1 MSEEIITQESQEE
14 EAILPEEPAE
24 AETEAAP
31 TEAVTAPAEAASSP
45 ARSQRDYA
53 AEVASLYAARPE
65 LRGTELPAEVV
76 AACVRGTSLT
86 QAYTDFARRQ
96 REETRLRQRE
106 ARVPRRPAVKSVT
119 QGGAAAAQGEDAF
132 LRGFNTGW

>member
-1 MSEEIITQESQEE
+1 MSEEIITQEPQEE

-24 AETEAAP
+24 AEAEA
-31 TEAVTAPAEAASSP
+31 APAEAEAAP
-45 ARSQRDYA
+45 ARPQRDYA

-65 LRGTELPAEVV
+65 LRGTELPEEVV

-86 QAYTDFARRQ
+86 HAYTDFARRQ
-96 REETRLRQRE
+96 REEARLRQRE
-106 ARVPRRPAVKSVT
+106 ARAPRRPAVKSVT

>member
-1 MSEEIITQESQEE
+1 MSEEIITQEPQEA

-24 AETEAAP
+24 AEAEAAPAEAEAAP
-31 TEAVTAPAEAASSP
+31 TRP
-45 ARSQRDYA
+45 QRDYA

-65 LRGTELPAEVV
+65 LRGTELPEEVV

-96 REETRLRQRE
+96 REEARLRQRE
-106 ARVPRRPAVKSVT
+106 ARAPRRPAVKSVT

>member
-1 MSEEIITQESQEE
+1 MSEEIITQEPQEE

-24 AETEAAP
+24 AEAEA
-31 TEAVTAPAEAASSP
+31 APAEAEAAP
-45 ARSQRDYA
+45 ARPQRDYA

-65 LRGTELPAEVV
+65 LRGTELPEEVV

-96 REETRLRQRE
+96 REEARLRQRE
-106 ARVPRRPAVKSVT
+106 ARTPRRPAVKSVT

>member
-1 MSEEIITQESQEE
+1 MSEEIITHEPQEE

-24 AETEAAP
+24 AEAEA
-31 TEAVTAPAEAASSP
+31 APAEAVAAP
-45 ARSQRDYA
+45 ARPQRDYA

-65 LRGTELPAEVV
+65 LRGTELPQEVV

-96 REETRLRQRE
+96 REEARLRQRE
-106 ARVPRRPAVKSVT
+106 ARAPRRPAVKSVT

>member
-1 MSEEIITQESQEE
+1 MSEEIITQEPQEE

-24 AETEAAP
+24 AEAEAAP
-31 TEAVTAPAEAASSP
+31 AAAEEPAPARP
-45 ARSQRDYA
+45 QRDYA

>member
-1 MSEEIITQESQEE
+1 MSEEIITQEPQEE

-24 AETEAAP
+24 AEAEA
-31 TEAVTAPAEAASSP
+31 APAEAEAAP
-45 ARSQRDYA
+45 ARPQRDYA

-96 REETRLRQRE
+96 REEARLRQRE
-106 ARVPRRPAVKSVT
+106 ARAPRRPAVKSVT

>member
-1 MSEEIITQESQEE
+1 MSEEIITQEPQEE
-14 EAILPEEPAE
+14 EAILPEDPAE
-24 AETEAAP
+24 AEAEA
-31 TEAVTAPAEAASSP
+31 APAEAEQAP
-45 ARSQRDYA
+45 ARPQRDYA

-65 LRGTELPAEVV
+65 LRGTELPEEVV

-96 REETRLRQRE
+96 REEARLRQRE
-106 ARVPRRPAVKSVT
+106 ARAPRRPAVKSVT
-119 QGGAAAAQGEDAF
+119 QGGGAAAQGEDAF

>member
-1 MSEEIITQESQEE
+1 MSEEIITQEPQEE

-24 AETEAAP
+24 AEAEA
-31 TEAVTAPAEAASSP
+31 APAEAEAAP
-45 ARSQRDYA
+45 ARPQRDYA

-65 LRGTELPAEVV
+65 LRGTELPEEVV

-106 ARVPRRPAVKSVT
+106 VRAPRRPTVKSVT
-119 QGGAAAAQGEDAF
+119 QGGGAAAQGEDAF

>member
-1 MSEEIITQESQEE
+1 MNEEIVNQETQEE

-24 AETEAAP
+24 AAEPEVPAAQ
-31 TEAVTAPAEAASSP
+31 ETAPARP
-45 ARSQRDYA
+45 QRDYA
-53 AEVASLYAARPE
+53 AEVTSLYAARPE
-65 LRGTELPAEVV
+65 LRGEQLPDEVV

-96 REETRLRQRE
+96 REEARLRQRE
-106 ARVPRRPAVKSVT
+106 ARAPRRPAVKSVT
-119 QGGAAAAQGEDAF
+119 QGGGAAAQGEDAF

>member
-1 MSEEIITQESQEE
+1 MSEEIITQEPQEE

-24 AETEAAP
+24 AEAEA
-31 TEAVTAPAEAASSP
+31 APAEAEAAP

-65 LRGTELPAEVV
+65 LRGTELPEEVV

-96 REETRLRQRE
+96 REEARLRQRE
-106 ARVPRRPAVKSVT
+106 ARAPRRPAVKSVT

>member
-1 MSEEIITQESQEE
+1 MSEEIITQEPQEE

-24 AETEAAP
+24 AEAEA
-31 TEAVTAPAEAASSP
+31 APAEAEAAP
-45 ARSQRDYA
+45 ARPQRDYA

-65 LRGTELPAEVV
+65 LRGTELPQEVV

-96 REETRLRQRE
+96 REEARLRQRE
-106 ARVPRRPAVKSVT
+106 ARAPRRPAVKSVT

>member
-1 MSEEIITQESQEE
+1 MSEEIITQEPQEE

-24 AETEAAP
+24 AEAEA
-31 TEAVTAPAEAASSP
+31 APAEAEQAP
-45 ARSQRDYA
+45 ARPQRDYA

-65 LRGTELPAEVV
+65 LRGTELPEEVV

-86 QAYTDFARRQ
+86 HAYTDFARRQ
-96 REETRLRQRE
+96 REEARLRQRE
-106 ARVPRRPAVKSVT
+106 ARAPRRPAVKSVT

>member
-1 MSEEIITQESQEE
+1 MSEEIITQEPQEE

-24 AETEAAP
+24 AEAEA
-31 TEAVTAPAEAASSP
+31 APAEAEQAP
-45 ARSQRDYA
+45 ARPQRDYA

-106 ARVPRRPAVKSVT
+106 ARAPRRPAVKSVT

>member
-1 MSEEIITQESQEE
+1 MSEEIITQEPQEE

-24 AETEAAP
+24 AEAEA
-31 TEAVTAPAEAASSP
+31 APAEAEAAP
-45 ARSQRDYA
+45 ARPQRDYA

-106 ARVPRRPAVKSVT
+106 ARAPRRPAVKSVT

>member
-24 AETEAAP
+24 AEAEA
-31 TEAVTAPAEAASSP
+31 APAEAEAAP

-119 QGGAAAAQGEDAF
+119 QGGGAAAQGEDAF

>member
-1 MSEEIITQESQEE
+1 MSEEIITQEPQEE

-24 AETEAAP
+24 AEAEA
-31 TEAVTAPAEAASSP
+31 APAEAEAAP
-45 ARSQRDYA
+45 ARPQRDYA

-65 LRGTELPAEVV
+65 LRGTELPEEVV

-96 REETRLRQRE
+96 REEARLRQRE
-106 ARVPRRPAVKSVT
+106 ARAPRRPAVKSVT

>member
-1 MSEEIITQESQEE
+1 MSEEIITQEPQEE

-24 AETEAAP
+24 AEAEAAPAEAEAAP
-31 TEAVTAPAEAASSP
+31 TRP
-45 ARSQRDYA
+45 QRDYA

-65 LRGTELPAEVV
+65 LRGTELPEEVV

-96 REETRLRQRE
+96 REEARLRQRE
-106 ARVPRRPAVKSVT
+106 AHAPRRPAVKSVT

>member
-1 MSEEIITQESQEE
+1 MSEEIITQEPQEE
-14 EAILPEEPAE
+14 EAILPEDPAE
-24 AETEAAP
+24 AEAEA
-31 TEAVTAPAEAASSP
+31 APAEAEQAP
-45 ARSQRDYA
+45 ARPQRDYA

-65 LRGTELPAEVV
+65 LRGTELPEEVV

-96 REETRLRQRE
+96 REEARLRQRE
-106 ARVPRRPAVKSVT
+106 ARAPRRPAVKSVT

>member
-1 MSEEIITQESQEE
+1 MSEEIITQETQEE
-14 EAILPEEPAE
+14 EAILPEESAEAAEPEAPAE
-24 AETEAAP
+24 QE
-31 TEAVTAPAEAASSP
+31 TAPARP
-45 ARSQRDYA
+45 QRDYA

-65 LRGTELPAEVV
+65 LRGTELPQEVV

-96 REETRLRQRE
+96 REEVRLRQRE
-106 ARVPRRPAVKSVT
+106 ARTPRRPAVKSVT

>member
-1 MSEEIITQESQEE
+1 MSEEIITQEPQEE

-24 AETEAAP
+24 AEAEAAPAEAEAAP
-31 TEAVTAPAEAASSP
+31 TRP
-45 ARSQRDYA
+45 QRDYA

-65 LRGTELPAEVV
+65 LRGTELPEEVV

-96 REETRLRQRE
+96 REEARLRQRE
-106 ARVPRRPAVKSVT
+106 ARAPRRPAVKSVT

>member
-1 MSEEIITQESQEE
+1 MSEEIITQEPQEE

-24 AETEAAP
+24 AEAEAAP
-31 TEAVTAPAEAASSP
+31 
-45 ARSQRDYA
+45 ARPQRDYA

-65 LRGTELPAEVV
+65 LRGTELPGEVV

-96 REETRLRQRE
+96 REEARLRQRE
-106 ARVPRRPAVKSVT
+106 ARAPRRPAVKSVT

>member
-24 AETEAAP
+24 AEAEA
-31 TEAVTAPAEAASSP
+31 APAEAEAAP

-65 LRGTELPAEVV
+65 LRGTELPEEVV

-96 REETRLRQRE
+96 REEARLRQRE
-106 ARVPRRPAVKSVT
+106 ARAPRRPAVKSVT

>member
-1 MSEEIITQESQEE
+1 MNEEIVNQETQEE
-14 EAILPEEPAE
+14 EAILPEEPD
-24 AETEAAP
+24 EAAEP
-31 TEAVTAPAEAASSP
+31 EAQAAQETAPARP
-45 ARSQRDYA
+45 QRDYA

-65 LRGTELPAEVV
+65 LRGTELPQEVV

-96 REETRLRQRE
+96 REEARLRQRE
-106 ARVPRRPAVKSVT
+106 ARTPRRPAVKSVT

>member
-1 MSEEIITQESQEE
+1 MSEEIITQEPQEE

-24 AETEAAP
+24 AEAEA
-31 TEAVTAPAEAASSP
+31 APAEAEQAP
-45 ARSQRDYA
+45 ARPQRDYA

-65 LRGTELPAEVV
+65 LRGTELPEEVV

-96 REETRLRQRE
+96 REEARLRQRE
-106 ARVPRRPAVKSVT
+106 ARAPRRPAVKSVT

>member
-14 EAILPEEPAE
+14 ETILPEEPAE
-24 AETEAAP
+24 AEAEA
-31 TEAVTAPAEAASSP
+31 APAEAEAAP
-45 ARSQRDYA
+45 ARPQRDYA

-65 LRGTELPAEVV
+65 LRGTELPEEVV

-96 REETRLRQRE
+96 REEARLRQRE
-106 ARVPRRPAVKSVT
+106 ARAPRRPAVKSVT